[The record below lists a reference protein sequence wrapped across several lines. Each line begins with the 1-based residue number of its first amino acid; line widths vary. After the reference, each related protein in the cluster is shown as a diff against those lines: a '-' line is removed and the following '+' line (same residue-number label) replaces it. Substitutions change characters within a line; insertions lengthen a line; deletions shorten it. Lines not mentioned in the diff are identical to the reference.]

1 MCASNS
7 SAETI
12 NIDQSLVRRLIAAQF
27 PQWADLA
34 IKPVEFGGWDNRT
47 FHLGDHMT
55 VRLPSAKHYA
65 EQVEKEQFWLP
76 KLARNLPLPIPEPLG
91 LGKPGEGYPWHW
103 SIYRWIDGGTAK
115 FERIADLVQFARA
128 LARFLKA
135 LQAID
140 SAGGPLPGQ
149 HNFFRGGELAVY
161 DEQTQQALKT
171 LEGRIDTHIARE
183 IWERALKS
191 EWQNPPVWFHGDVS
205 WGNLLT
211 SKGELSAV
219 IDFGTSG
226 IGDPACDLVIAWTM
240 FRGESREMF
249 RQELTLDDATWAR
262 ARGWALWKA
271 MIILAGMAGT
281 NSPGGGSSRRVIDE
295 IIADHKFQR

>member
-1 MCASNS
+1 MSDANS
-7 SAETI
+7 SPETVI
-12 NIDQSLVRRLIAAQF
+12 IDKSLVGRLIAEQF
-27 PQWADLA
+27 PQWADLV

-55 VRLPSAKHYA
+55 VRLPSARHYA
-65 EQVEKEQFWLP
+65 EQVKKEQFWLP

-103 SIYRWIDGGTAK
+103 SIYRWIDGATAK
-115 FERIADLVQFARA
+115 VERIADLVQFSHA

-135 LQAID
+135 LRAID
-140 SAGGPLPGQ
+140 STGGPLPGK

-161 DEQTQQALKT
+161 DEQTRQALET
-171 LEGRIDTHIARE
+171 LDGRIDTHIARE
-183 IWERALKS
+183 IWERALNS
-191 EWQNPPVWFHGDVS
+191 EWQEPPVWFHGDVS

-240 FRGESREMF
+240 FHGESRKVF
-249 RQELTLDDATWAR
+249 REGLGLDNETWAR

-295 IIADHKFQR
+295 IIADYKLQR